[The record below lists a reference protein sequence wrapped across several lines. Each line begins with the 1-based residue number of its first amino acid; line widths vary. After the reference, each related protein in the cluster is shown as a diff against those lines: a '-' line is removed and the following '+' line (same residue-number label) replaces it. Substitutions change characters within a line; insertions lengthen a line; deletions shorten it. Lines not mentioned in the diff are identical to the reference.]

1 MLGSTGECDSPPRL
15 QKQAVSWEQGKTMW
29 DEEHDIVV
37 IGSGFAGLS
46 AALEASNTC
55 SSIVVLEKM
64 RVPGGNSAI
73 SGGLVAAA
81 GSPLQKAEGIED
93 SPELML
99 ADMLR
104 AGLNFNYADLAR
116 TVAEG
121 SVEALRWTIED
132 LGVEYKKN
140 LNHLGGHS
148 VPRTYNTMTTSGAG
162 LIKPM
167 LIRCRERNI
176 PIRLKTFLAGLVS
189 DGDGGIEGVEVMEGY
204 IFPDRES
211 GRLKR
216 IRARRGLILATGG
229 FSRDKAFRMIQSPM
243 LTEDIES
250 TNHPGATAES
260 LILAL
265 KAGATPVQLSM
276 IQLGPWA
283 SRDEEGF
290 GVGSMFSLLA
300 GFPYG
305 ILIDIETGRRFVN
318 ELADRKLLVD
328 AMLSSGREAIAIVDR
343 LGVMHATTL
352 NQCLKRGVVK
362 KYDTL
367 EMIATAHGI
376 PLQALR
382 DTLDAYNRF
391 VAKGRDDEFG
401 KPIQKDIAPISQP
414 PYYVIRLVS
423 KVHHCMGGIQIDR
436 MARVIHIETRLPIAR
451 FYAAGEISG
460 GVHGASRLG
469 SNAIT
474 ECLVFG
480 RIAGR
485 NAAQETP
492 RPSSSG

>member
-1 MLGSTGECDSPPRL
+1 
-15 QKQAVSWEQGKTMW
+15 MW
-29 DEEHDIVV
+29 DEEYDVVV

-46 AALEASNTC
+46 AALEASNNV
-55 SSIVVLEKM
+55 SSVVVLEKM

-93 SPELML
+93 TPELML

-121 SVEALRWTIED
+121 SAEALRWTIED

-162 LIKPM
+162 LIRPM

-176 PIRLKTFLAGLVS
+176 PIHLKTFLAGFVS
-189 DGDGGIEGVEVMEGY
+189 DNIGGIEGVEVLGGY
-204 IFPDRES
+204 VFPDRES
-211 GRLKR
+211 GHPKR
-216 IRARRGLILATGG
+216 IRARRAIVLATGG
-229 FSRDKAFRMIQSPM
+229 FSQDKAFRMIQSPM

-260 LILAL
+260 LVMAL

-300 GFPYG
+300 GLPYG
-305 ILIDIETGRRFVN
+305 ILIDTETGKRFVN
-318 ELADRKLLVD
+318 ELSDRKLLVD

-343 LGVMHATTL
+343 LGILHASTL
-352 NQCLKRGVVK
+352 SQCLKRGVVK
-362 KYDTL
+362 KYDSL
-367 EMIATAHGI
+367 EMIAMAHGI
-376 PLQALR
+376 PLQALK
-382 DTLDAYNRF
+382 DTLQAYNLF
-391 VAKGRDDEFG
+391 VEKGRDDDFG
-401 KPIQKDIAPISQP
+401 KPIQKDIAPITQP

-436 MARVIHIETRLPIAR
+436 MARVIHIESRRPINRL
-451 FYAAGEISG
+451 YAAGEITG
-460 GVHGASRLG
+460 GIHGASRLG

-485 NAAQETP
+485 NASLESP
-492 RPSSSG
+492 R